1 MLRSCA
7 FSCQLFMR
15 GVVRGGPRVL
25 PRLVLRSASISGRL
39 LKSKRVQ
46 LAGAWLVGQYLE
58 LVLRTTR
65 WKVEGQ
71 SELDPYL
78 AGGAVIVAFWHE
90 RLPLMPAL
98 WVCAP
103 DKNPARP
110 LAALASRHR
119 DGRFLGSLLGRFG
132 VRIVHGST
140 NQAGSQPG
148 DQPGKRRRD
157 RGGAAG
163 MRSLLAA
170 LADGAAI
177 VMTPDGPR
185 GPRRVAAP
193 GVAQLAALSQAPVLP
208 VSGQVRWGFTLNSW
222 DRMVLPLPFGRG
234 VLVCGAPIHVKRDEA
249 SAFLPRIEAAMSNAA
264 DRADALCGR

>member
-1 MLRSCA
+1 MLA
-7 FSCQLFMR
+7 
-15 GVVRGGPRVL
+15 
-25 PRLVLRSASISGRL
+25 RL
-39 LKSKRVQ
+39 LKNQKAQ

-58 LVLRTTR
+58 FSLRTTR
-65 WKVEGQ
+65 WRVEGQ
-71 SELDPYL
+71 NHLAPYL
-78 AGGAVIVAFWHE
+78 SDGAVIVAFWHE

-140 NQAGSQPG
+140 DQQAG
-148 DQPGKRRRD
+148 QPGKRRRD

-163 MRSLLAA
+163 MRALLAA
-170 LADGAAI
+170 LADEYAV

-193 GVAQLAALSQAPVLP
+193 GVAQLGALSQAPVLP
-208 VSGQVRWGFTLNSW
+208 ASGQVRWGFTLNSW

-234 VLVCGAPIHVKRDEA
+234 VLVCGAPIHVPRDEA
-249 SAFLPRIEAAMSNAA
+249 SAYLPQIEAAMSDAA
-264 DRADALCGR
+264 DRADVLCGR